1 MLHNNSAMLA
11 VSGRPNPTTLQK
23 TLGLNDFYFD
33 GPDTPYPLGHVQLL
47 GKAKWEMLGADAPF
61 FTPKSIL
68 RWMAGHSVDWWITT
82 EDLPDP
88 ENRLTLDR
96 GGGIVLRY
104 RTNNQEPH
112 RRLVALLK
120 ARLREI
126 GHCRVL
132 LPLKA
137 YFSKRL
143 PWPPSATRWGPA
155 ASGRTPPPASSTST
169 AGRTKWTTCTW
180 WTGASSPPSPP

>member
-1 MLHNNSAMLA
+1 MLA
-11 VSGRPNPTTLQK
+11 
-23 TLGLNDFYFD
+23 
-33 GPDTPYPLGHVQLL
+33 
-47 GKAKWEMLGADAPF
+47 ADAPF
-61 FTPKSIL
+61 FAPKSIL

-104 RTNNQEPH
+104 RPNNEEPH

-137 YFSKRL
+137 YFSQRL
-143 PWPPSATRWGPA
+143 PLAAVCHQVGTCRLGPDPATSVLDLHCRTHEVDNLYVVDGSFFPSISSVNPSLTIMANALRVADHLCERLGTSRERAGP
-155 ASGRTPPPASSTST
+155 
-169 AGRTKWTTCTW
+169 
-180 WTGASSPPSPP
+180 